1 MASSS
6 TEGENSE
13 TRSPDASQESLQG
26 EPPTNGSGTGGTDV
40 VPSTDPNGLVEES
53 NQSSSIQEEEMTP
66 VVSNKRNV
74 AKDSTTRTQLTSLA
88 LPVTE
93 EETAAPISSGGDEL
107 LGKLKESKEI
117 NGGTSSEER
126 DSLSPGQKPPPQT
139 SPSSKSASG
148 EAQVLEEAFEAS
160 ETPHSKTKK
169 NPRQSVHPETPIP
182 NTDVA
187 LRLLRKF
194 SRKTRPFIATQYG
207 GSRRSSLF
215 SYMFGSKVPDKT
227 YVPYQHLVSTL
238 YADGFPAEEETE
250 TEEDEAA
257 AVVDG
262 TFGMPGDGMERA
274 RKAVASY
281 VNVLAQWCHE
291 TALQSDLPPK
301 EQKMLQDLV
310 VLAMDTAS
318 ALVAHGCLDDVLIA
332 VSALPTQPPNLT
344 SPRNESGADED
355 WRAGGDEDAAVMPAV
370 YLLTQAVLA
379 ADFATERTELVAMK
393 FLLAAGCRISP
404 GSQQAMLRGSYLLQT
419 IRLLYHV
426 FLTTESRANKT
437 TARAALQQLITS
449 VFCRMAQL
457 DTESAGQRGIDGI
470 APQSTTTK
478 DGFPSNHHR
487 DAFLVLR
494 SICKLSMRNLP
505 DEKNAQQSH
514 VGLQISGSHDTW
526 DGGKNSVLSNHS
538 GRDGNATSTVSA
550 ASKESAQ
557 LLYTSAIHPALESKI
572 LALDLILYVL
582 QNTDFSEGFIQRSGP
597 QFHAAIRQYLC
608 VSLLKNCT
616 SSDTRVVNLS
626 LRIFVPLMRN
636 FRTILKSEIEAFVT
650 NVFFVILDS
659 KNSPA
664 EHKGIVVRTFEEI
677 CSDPST
683 LAEIFLNYDCDLSAV
698 DLFHRIVNTLSRV
711 ARAGLQEPKTSSYF
725 GGPSSSR
732 MEKLRME
739 NRTLRLDA
747 MKALR
752 QVLASLHASIVEPM
766 RRTGSSDS
774 TDKGVIQS
782 SCKDE
787 KTAGDLDDTNGISE
801 NGTRNLVEAYGS
813 KKKKRAEESE
823 AILRFNQKP
832 AKGIAY
838 AAKCGHIDGEDPVD
852 VARFLLK
859 NKDVLEKTQIG
870 EYLGREPDYQ
880 GGFSIRVLH
889 EYVRLMDFSDLMF
902 DEAIRFFLSGFR
914 LPGEAQKVRFPSS
927 SFVIEKYAY
936 TNACVFLVYE
946 LFTQIDRIMEKF
958 AERFTEQN
966 PDVFP
971 SADVAFILAFSIIML
986 NTDLHNPA
994 IKEERRMTKDGFLRN
1009 NRGIC
1014 DGQDL
1019 PSKFLSS
1026 IFDRIKKT
1034 PISLKE
1040 DDEARERVGDGRGSG
1055 SAALPAALSPASF
1068 FGSHY
1073 EEMDRERESNFKK
1086 ERDHIVRTTESL
1098 LKRRRHGNENNK
1110 TPAKE
1115 KRGSKSVKYPSRFVR
1130 TEDSGLR
1137 DEYVAPM
1144 FEVTWGP
1151 ALASFSTAMES
1162 ANGTVGAL
1170 LAIASDEELETAAEN
1185 AAETIEVCLTG
1196 FRFAI
1201 CTAGLCGNDTARD
1214 AYMLGLS
1221 RFSQLGT
1228 GVLLEPRHVR
1238 CIQTMLGLAREDGEL
1253 LGASW
1258 QHVFRSLSEI
1268 NRFHQLFQLMARN
1281 DRAAAAAADRRR
1293 RKYQEKEAK
1302 REARERRKSA
1312 MEEVESAGDISE
1324 SEYMSDDL
1332 DSLAESEVFSDND
1345 DFDIVDD
1352 MDAKAID
1359 EVNARIIYEGVSEAT
1374 IEAIYERS
1382 SSLSAVGVKEFVEQ
1396 LCFVSRIEISV
1407 RGAQSKNDLTH
1418 VTYRQQHALL
1428 TAGEQFHHSQPN
1440 IYNLQ
1445 KLVEVAHYNMDSRPR
1460 MIFADLWAS
1469 IANHLT
1475 YTALHSNPALAMY
1488 AVDSFRQLSIQFLQR
1503 DELEVFE
1510 FQKRFLKPLET
1521 VMVRSDQPSTKE
1533 LLLNCI
1539 HRIIQVFDTAFE
1551 EKKQQKGGLRSGWVP
1566 ILAILG
1572 QGGRDD
1578 NHEIAAMSIEILS
1591 TEIDRCLKD
1600 KFERHVLLNEHF
1612 VETTEAI
1619 LAVASAPHA
1628 PIASAAVKMCWAL
1641 SDFLGDPDVERPQ
1654 VKRKSMPGA
1663 HAPPSQD
1670 QSMRD
1675 LELWW
1680 PILLGLSR
1688 CSGDRRIDLRHQSLD
1703 TLFKIVNQ
1711 HFFPSSRPNVSS
1723 PEDYMQMLQLIF
1735 RGIFTPMLENA
1746 ESEGDGPR
1754 IPGLP
1759 KDFERIDSKP
1769 EEQMENVDEVAVD
1782 VACTGWLETTF
1793 DTFMDACISL
1803 CKRSIDVFH
1812 SDVLVEEIF
1821 ALFNSCLL
1829 SDPGSLAVAGLR
1841 RLEQFITSDLNDS
1854 VVTEEMW
1861 ATTCH
1866 LLRRCLSVRGLPMK
1880 SNYDRSPSGQGE
1892 PMKSNEEDEEYMAS
1906 VRDFIIEDRLL
1917 GERRYVGS
1925 NATLVI
1931 GTLLST
1937 DRYAKAMGF
1946 RWKLFLISGLG
1957 RGIQEW
1963 EHAASLIQQH
1973 GNKKEE
1979 NVEFPP
1985 PDFRETALYGRKW
1998 MNHFLLNL
2006 ASMKDVVQAPTDADA
2021 KTNRHTAA
2029 QKLIVDETQGLLTR
2043 FLDAERT
2050 ASQYRHAGSDEK
2062 IHARLVALVIEL
2074 LKGYIN
2080 MDSNHL
2086 KDMSWISPVLLS
2098 SCIQSKNADVRN
2110 SVQKLVQLTSPASSS
2125 SLPDTGSSIQTKN
2138 QSLVPANP
2146 EVDTNGEIRD
2156 QSEDAKEP
2164 VVGSAVED
2172 SETGADQPTPD
2183 SAKTKGSLD
2192 A

>member
-1 MASSS
+1 MASNPAD
-6 TEGENSE
+6 GESSE
-13 TRSPDASQESLQG
+13 TQPPDTSQQAPE
-26 EPPTNGSGTGGTDV
+26 EPPTTESGTDV
-40 VPSTDPNGLVEES
+40 VPAIDSKGSVEES
-53 NQSSSIQEEEMTP
+53 NQSSGMREEEMTP
-66 VVSNKRNV
+66 VVSNKRKVN
-74 AKDSTTRTQLTSLA
+74 KDPTTRAQLAYLSLPA
-88 LPVTE
+88 TE
-93 EETAAPISSGGDEL
+93 EETTASISSGGDKL
-107 LGKLKESKEI
+107 LGKLNESKEM
-117 NGGTSSEER
+117 NGTATSEER
-126 DSLSPGQKPPPQT
+126 DSPGQKPPPRT
-139 SPSSKSASG
+139 APSGKTAARES
-148 EAQVLEEAFEAS
+148 QVLEEAFAAS
-160 ETPHSKTKK
+160 ETPHSKAKK
-169 NPRQSVHPETPIP
+169 DPRQTVHPETPIP

-194 SRKTRPFIATQYG
+194 SRKTRPFIAAQYG
-207 GSRRSSLF
+207 GSRRASFF
-215 SYMFGSKVPDKT
+215 SYMFGSKVTDTT

-238 YADGFPAEEETE
+238 YADGFPAEEDTE

-291 TALQSDLPPK
+291 TALQSGRPPK
-301 EQKMLQDLV
+301 EQQMLQDLV

-344 SPRNESGADED
+344 STRSESGADED
-355 WRAGGDEDAAVMPAV
+355 WKVAGDEDAAVMPAV

-379 ADFATERTELVAMK
+379 ADFATEKTELVAMK

-419 IRLLYHV
+419 IRLLYHI

-457 DTESAGQRGIDGI
+457 DMEAVGQQGFDGI
-470 APQSTTTK
+470 SPANTATK

-494 SICKLSMRNLP
+494 SICKLSMRTLP
-505 DEKNAQQSH
+505 DEKNTQH
-514 VGLQISGSHDTW
+514 NHFGLQTSGSHDTW
-526 DGGKNSVLSNHS
+526 DGGKSAVLSSNS
-538 GRDGNATSTVSA
+538 GREGSATPTGSG
-550 ASKESAQ
+550 SKESAQ
-557 LLYTSAIHPALESKI
+557 LVYTSAIHPALESKI

-582 QNTDFSEGFIQRSGP
+582 LNTDFSEGFIQRSGP

-616 SSDTRVVNLS
+616 SSDTHVVNLS

-659 KNSPA
+659 KNSPS

-766 RRTGSSDS
+766 RKVGSSDS
-774 TDKGVIQS
+774 VGEDVVRSASI
-782 SCKDE
+782 DE
-787 KTAGDLDDTNGISE
+787 KSVESLEDTNGTAE

-813 KKKKRAEESE
+813 KKKRRAEESE

-832 AKGIAY
+832 AKGIQY

-880 GGFSIRVLH
+880 GGFSLKVLH
-889 EYVRLMDFSDLMF
+889 AYVRLMDFTELMF

-914 LPGEAQKVRFPSS
+914 LPGEAQK
-927 SFVIEKYAY
+927 
-936 TNACVFLVYE
+936 
-946 LFTQIDRIMEKF
+946 IDRIMEKF

-1019 PSKFLSS
+1019 PAEFLSS

-1040 DDEARERVGDGRGSG
+1040 DDDARERVGDGKGSG
-1055 SAALPAALSPASF
+1055 PAGLPAALSPTSF

-1098 LKRRRHGNENNK
+1098 LKRRRHGSESNK
-1110 TPAKE
+1110 SPAKE
-1115 KRGSKSVKYPSRFVR
+1115 KRGSKSVKPPSRFVR

-1170 LAIASDEELETAAEN
+1170 LAIASDEELEVAAEN

-1253 LGASW
+1253 LGSSW

-1268 NRFHQLFQLMARN
+1268 NRFHQLFHLMARN
-1281 DRAAAAAADRRR
+1281 DRAAASAADRRR

-1312 MEEVESAGDISE
+1312 IEEGESIGDISE

-1332 DSLAESEVFSDND
+1332 DSLAESEVFSDDD
-1345 DFDIVDD
+1345 DFEIVDD

-1359 EVNARIIYEGVSEAT
+1359 EVNARIIYEGVSEAA

-1382 SSLSAVGVKEFVEQ
+1382 SSLSAVGVKEFVDQ

-1407 RGAQSKNDLTH
+1407 RGSPSKNDLTH

-1428 TAGEQFHHSQPN
+1428 SAGEQFHHSQPN

-1539 HRIIQVFDTAFE
+1539 HRIIQVFDTGSE
-1551 EKKQQKGGLRSGWVP
+1551 EQKQQKGGLRSGWAP

-1572 QGGRDD
+1572 QGGRDV
-1578 NHEIAAMSIEILS
+1578 NHEIAAMSMKILS

-1628 PIASAAVKMCWAL
+1628 PIASKAIQMCGAL

-1654 VKRKSMPGA
+1654 VKRKFMLGA

-1670 QSMRD
+1670 PSMRD

-1688 CSGDRRIDLRHQSLD
+1688 CSGDGRIELRHQSLN
-1703 TLFKIVNQ
+1703 TLFQIVNQ
-1711 HFFPSSRPNVSS
+1711 HFFPLSRPNEPS
-1723 PEDYMQMLQLIF
+1723 PDDYVQMLQLIF

-1746 ESEGDGPR
+1746 ESEGDEPR

-1759 KDFERIDSKP
+1759 KDFERIINKP
-1769 EEQMENVDEVAVD
+1769 EEQVENADEAAVD

-1793 DTFMDACISL
+1793 DVFMDACIAL
-1803 CKRSIDVFH
+1803 CKRSIDVFQN
-1812 SDVLVEEIF
+1812 SVLVEEIF

-1841 RLEQFITSDLNDS
+1841 RLEQFITSDLDES
-1854 VVTEEMW
+1854 VVTEDMW

-1866 LLRRCLSVRGLPMK
+1866 LLRRCLQVRGLPSK
-1880 SNYDRSPSGQGE
+1880 PNAARAPNGQGE
-1892 PMKSNEEDEEYMAS
+1892 SKSEEDEYLAS
-1906 VRDFIIEDRLL
+1906 VREFIIEDRLL

-1925 NATLVI
+1925 NAILVI

-1937 DRYAKAMGF
+1937 ERYAMAMGF

-1963 EHAASLIQQH
+1963 EHAARLIQQH
-1973 GNKKEE
+1973 GNKKGEKI
-1979 NVEFPP
+1979 EFPP

-2006 ASMKDVVQAPTDADA
+2006 ASMKEVVQAPADADA

-2029 QKLIVDETQGLLTR
+2029 QKLVVDETQGLLTR

-2050 ASQYRHAGSDEK
+2050 ASQYRHEDADEK
-2062 IHARLVALVIEL
+2062 LHARLVALVLEL

-2080 MDSNHL
+2080 MNSDHL
-2086 KDMSWISPVLLS
+2086 KDMTWISPVLLS
-2098 SCIQSKNADVRN
+2098 SCIQSKNENVRN
-2110 SVQKLVQLTSPASSS
+2110 SVQKLVQLTSPASSNN
-2125 SLPDTGSSIQTKN
+2125 LPDTASSSKT
-2138 QSLVPANP
+2138 QSQPFGPASPNV
-2146 EVDTNGEIRD
+2146 ETNEGIEE
-2156 QSEDAKEP
+2156 QSEATKEP
-2164 VVGSAVED
+2164 PVDPAVDGEGDTQAGQPSPTSAVD
-2172 SETGADQPTPD
+2172 SEEPTPTP
-2183 SAKTKGSLD
+2183 A
-2192 A
+2192 